1 MGIFDK
7 FKKGFQKSASAFS
20 SGLKEIIVKKEI
32 DDENLNKIEE
42 FLIQS
47 DVGIEAA
54 SEIKKIIS
62 TKKIDP
68 NKDLTAEINL
78 ILNEYI
84 VSLMKP
90 LENSSFFMKKEKL
103 NATLISGVNG
113 VGKTTSIGKIS
124 KILKTNGNKV
134 MLAASDTFRAA
145 AIEQLENWAN
155 KIEEFLIQSDVGVEV
170 ASEIKEI
177 ISSKKIDPNKDLKK
191 EINFILKEYI
201 TSLMKPLENKSF
213 FNKKEKLNATLIA
226 GVNGVGKTTSIGKIS
241 KILKT
246 NGNKIMLAA
255 SDTFRA
261 AAIEQLENWANKVD
275 VQITKSSQ
283 GSDPAS
289 VAYKAIEDSI
299 KNNFDQVLI
308 DTAGRLQN
316 KKNLMEE
323 YKKIANVTK
332 KIDPEAP
339 HDVILI
345 LDATSGQN
353 VINQVQEFN
362 KIIPITG
369 IIMTKLDGTA
379 KGGILLALA
388 KKYKLPIIALGLGEK
403 EDDLQIFN
411 AENFADAFIQT
422 N

>member
-7 FKKGFQKSASAFS
+7 FKEGFQKSASALS
-20 SGLKEIIVKKEI
+20 SGIKEIIVKKKI

-42 FLIQS
+42 FLIKS

-54 SEIKKIIS
+54 SEIKQIIS

-68 NKDLTAEINL
+68 SKDLSLEINL
-78 ILNEYI
+78 ILKDYI
-84 VSLMKP
+84 ISLMKP
-90 LENSSFFMKKEKL
+90 LENKSFFTKKDKL

-113 VGKTTSIGKIS
+113 VGKTTTIGKIG
-124 KILKTNGNKV
+124 KILKSNGNKV
-134 MLAASDTFRAA
+134 MFAASDTFRAA

-155 KIEEFLIQSDVGVEV
+155 KI
-170 ASEIKEI
+170 
-177 ISSKKIDPNKDLKK
+177 
-191 EINFILKEYI
+191 
-201 TSLMKPLENKSF
+201 
-213 FNKKEKLNATLIA
+213 
-226 GVNGVGKTTSIGKIS
+226 
-241 KILKT
+241 
-246 NGNKIMLAA
+246 
-255 SDTFRA
+255 
-261 AAIEQLENWANKVD
+261 D
-275 VQITKSSQ
+275 VQVIKSSQ

-289 VAYKAIEDSI
+289 VAYKAVEDAL

-332 KIDPEAP
+332 KIDAKAP
-339 HDVILI
+339 HDVVLV

-353 VINQVQEFN
+353 IINQVEEFN

-403 EDDLQIFN
+403 EDDLQIFE
-411 AENFADAFIQT
+411 AEKFADAFTQT
-422 N
+422 D

>member
-7 FKKGFQKSASAFS
+7 FKMGFQKSASAFS
-20 SGLKEIIVKKEI
+20 VGLKEIIVKKEI

-54 SEIKKIIS
+54 SEIKEIIS
-62 TKKIDP
+62 AKKIDP
-68 NKDLTAEINL
+68 NKDLSTEINL
-78 ILNEYI
+78 ILKEYI
-84 VSLMKP
+84 ISIMKP
-90 LENSSFFMKKEKL
+90 LENSLFFKKKEKL
-103 NATLISGVNG
+103 ITTLISGVNG
-113 VGKTTSIGKIS
+113 VGKTTTIGKIS

-134 MLAASDTFRAA
+134 MFAASDTFRAA

-155 KIEEFLIQSDVGVEV
+155 KIDI
-170 ASEIKEI
+170 
-177 ISSKKIDPNKDLKK
+177 
-191 EINFILKEYI
+191 
-201 TSLMKPLENKSF
+201 
-213 FNKKEKLNATLIA
+213 
-226 GVNGVGKTTSIGKIS
+226 
-241 KILKT
+241 
-246 NGNKIMLAA
+246 
-255 SDTFRA
+255 
-261 AAIEQLENWANKVD
+261 
-275 VQITKSSQ
+275 QITKSSQ

-289 VAYKAIEDSI
+289 VAHKAIEDAI
-299 KNNFDQVLI
+299 KNKFDQVLI

-332 KIDPEAP
+332 KIDPDAP

-353 VINQVQEFN
+353 VINQVEEFN

-379 KGGILLALA
+379 KGGILLSVA

-403 EDDLQIFN
+403 EDDLQIFE
-411 AENFADAFIQT
+411 AEKFAEAFTQT